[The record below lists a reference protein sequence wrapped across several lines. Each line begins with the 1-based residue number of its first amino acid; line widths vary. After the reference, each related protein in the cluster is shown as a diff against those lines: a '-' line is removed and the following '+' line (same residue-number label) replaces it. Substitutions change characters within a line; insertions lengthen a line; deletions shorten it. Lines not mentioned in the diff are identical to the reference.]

1 MVEIAGKAG
10 ALVALVGSVRRSAVI
25 GGLTALVLL
34 LFYGS
39 CTAKVGANEFG
50 VEQSRF
56 GLKTGIIEKAYA
68 PGLYFVG
75 IGTTMHTFPREIH
88 ILEASFDQAEARSK
102 AHGDDTRRDV
112 DTYFAKR
119 DKVLGKDTHRVVEAL
134 NIQTSDG
141 YAVAADVTLAYSI
154 VDPVRIAK
162 DFGWGTLYVDS
173 FVVNTFRN
181 GVLSTLGKINAEA
194 FYDEEVRIGAIAEAQ
209 ESLSKQFA
217 ARGFK
222 VEKLVVRNYRYVDN
236 YEKALQEK
244 KVAVQLAEK
253 NRKESLVNEEKAK
266 LQQIESKGNAAIT
279 IAESE
284 MNARISKIKAEAEL
298 YSSQTRAKGDKE
310 VNVAGAEAKRLKADA
325 LNAAGGKYVVA
336 LETAKMFDNID
347 GGVMTPEQYIA
358 FIRNAWAVIGV
369 SPGGTAPAAAAAPA
383 GVKK

>member
-1 MVEIAGKAG
+1 MVQIAGEAR
-10 ALVALVGSVRRSAVI
+10 ALTALVGSVRRSAVI
-25 GGLTALVLL
+25 TGAVVLGVL
-34 LFYGS
+34 IFYGS

-56 GLKTGIIEKAYA
+56 GLKTGIIEKAYG

-75 IGTTMHTFPREIH
+75 VGTTMHTFPREIH
-88 ILEASFDQAEARSK
+88 ILEASFDQAEARAK
-102 AHGDDTRRDV
+102 AHSEETRQQVDV
-112 DTYFAKR
+112 FFAKR
-119 DKVLGKDTHRVVEAL
+119 DRILGKDTHRVVEAL

-181 GVLSTLGKINAEA
+181 GVLTTLGKINAEA
-194 FYDEEVRIGAIAEAQ
+194 FYDEAVRIPAIAEAQ
-209 ESLSKQFA
+209 DSLSKQFA

-222 VEKLVVRNYRYVDN
+222 VENLVVRNYRYAEN

-266 LQQIESKGNAAIT
+266 LQQIESKGNASIT

-284 MNARISKIKAEAEL
+284 MNARISKLKAEAEL
-298 YSSQTRAKGDKE
+298 YSSQVRAKGDKE

-325 LNAAGGKYVVA
+325 LTSAGGRYVVA

-347 GGVMTPEQYIA
+347 GGVMTPEQYIS

-369 SPGGTAPAAAAAPA
+369 SPGGTAPAVPA
-383 GVKK
+383 GVRR

>member
-1 MVEIAGKAG
+1 MVSIAGKDG
-10 ALVALVGSVRRSAVI
+10 ALAALIGSVRKTAILGVVAVVAI
-25 GGLTALVLL
+25 VFL
-34 LFYGS
+34 YGS
-39 CTAKVGANEFG
+39 CTAKVGANEWG
-50 VEQSRF
+50 VVQSRF
-56 GLKTGIIEKAYA
+56 GLKTGIIEKAYG

-75 IGTTMHTFPREIH
+75 IGTTMHTFPREIQ
-88 ILEASFDQAEARSK
+88 ILEASYDQTESRAK
-102 AHGDDTRRDV
+102 AKNEDALRQVDV
-112 DTYFAKR
+112 YFAKR
-119 DKVLGKDTHRVVEAL
+119 DRLLGRDTHRVVEAL
-134 NIQTSDG
+134 NVQTSDG
-141 YAVAADVTLAYSI
+141 YAVTADVTIAYAI

-181 GVLSTLGKINAEA
+181 GVLTTLGKMNAEA
-194 FYDEEVRIGAIAEAQ
+194 FYNEAVRIKAIADAQ
-209 ESLSKQFA
+209 DSLTKQFA

-222 VEKLVVRNYRYVDN
+222 VLKLVVRNYRYADN

-244 KVAVQLAEK
+244 KVAVQLTEK

-284 MNARISKIKAEAEL
+284 MNARIAKIKAEAEL

-325 LNAAGGKYVVA
+325 LTSAGGRYVVA

-347 GGVMTPEQYIA
+347 SGVMTPEQYIN

-369 SPGGTAPAAAAAPA
+369 SPGGTVPSA
-383 GVKK
+383 GGKK

>member
-1 MVEIAGKAG
+1 MVQIASKEG
-10 ALVALVGSVRRSAVI
+10 ALGALVGSIRRSAVI
-25 GGLTALVLL
+25 AGGTVLL
-34 LFYGS
+34 LLVFYGG
-39 CTAKVGANEFG
+39 CTARVGVNEWG

-56 GLKTGIIEKAYA
+56 GLKTGIVEKAFG

-88 ILEASFDQAEARSK
+88 VLEASYDQAEARSRSASDEVK
-102 AHGDDTRRDV
+102 RQVDSYFNRRD
-112 DTYFAKR
+112 KI
-119 DKVLGKDTHRVVEAL
+119 LGRDTHRVVEAL

-141 YAVAADVTLAYSI
+141 YAVTADVTIAYSI

-181 GVLSTLGKINAEA
+181 GVLTTLGKINAEA
-194 FYDEEVRIGAIAEAQ
+194 FYNEAVRIKAIADA
-209 ESLSKQFA
+209 ESSLAKQFA

-222 VEKLVVRNYRYVDN
+222 VEKLVVRNYRYADN

-244 KVAVQLAEK
+244 KVAVQMTEK

-266 LQQIESKGNAAIT
+266 LQQIESKGHAAIT

-284 MNARISKIKAEAEL
+284 LAARIARIKAEAEL
-298 YSSQTRAKGDKE
+298 YSSQMRSKGDKE
-310 VNVAGAEAKRLKADA
+310 VNVAQAEAKRLKADA
-325 LNAAGGKYVVA
+325 LNSAGGRYVVA
-336 LETAKMFDNID
+336 LETAKMFDNIE
-347 GGVMTPEQYIA
+347 GGAMTPEQYIA
-358 FIRNAWAVIGV
+358 FIRNAWSVIGV
-369 SPGGTAPAAAAAPA
+369 SPGGSTPAPAA